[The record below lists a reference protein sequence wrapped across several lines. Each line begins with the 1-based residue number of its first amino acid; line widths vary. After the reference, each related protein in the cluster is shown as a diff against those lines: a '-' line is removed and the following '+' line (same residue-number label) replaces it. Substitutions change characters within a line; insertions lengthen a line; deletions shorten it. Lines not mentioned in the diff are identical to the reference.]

1 MNKVILFQTNVY
13 NFLIVMIF
21 QDNCQLLSA
30 NTSCK
35 NYYLGCLTEPL
46 IRSCLSLFLKMALEG
61 SEDLQGAIQT
71 VRLLKMANWQNPSHL
86 RENLLF

>member
-1 MNKVILFQTNVY
+1 MFDRALNTIL
-13 NFLIVMIF
+13 
-21 QDNCQLLSA
+21 S
-30 NTSCK
+30 
-35 NYYLGCLTEPL
+35 
-46 IRSCLSLFLKMALEG
+46 LSLFLKMALEG